1 MDASPAVLRGLLFDF
16 DGTIAETERFGHR
29 VAYNRAFAELGLDW
43 SWDEAL
49 YGELLAV
56 AGGQE
61 RLRHFVET
69 RRPDQAGI
77 AGAEGFYERVHRVKG
92 EHFAR
97 LAAEVP
103 LRPGVLRLVAEA
115 QAAGIAVGIATTA
128 ARAGVDALLEL
139 HPVLAA
145 AVATIVAGEDVPRKK
160 PAPDAYLVAME
171 RLGLVAPECV
181 AFEDSHVGLQA
192 ALAAGLS
199 TVVTPSDYTAGEDF
213 SGAAAVLPDL
223 GGVEV
228 DFVRELLRSARERDR
243 QPLQPAA
250 GHGE

>member
-1 MDASPAVLRGLLFDF
+1 MTWPGR
-16 DGTIAETERFGHR
+16 
-29 VAYNRAFAELGLDW
+29 
-43 SWDEAL
+43 
-49 YGELLAV
+49 
-56 AGGQE
+56 
-61 RLRHFVET
+61 
-69 RRPDQAGI
+69 
-77 AGAEGFYERVHRVKG
+77 
-92 EHFAR
+92 R
-97 LAAEVP
+97 LAA
-103 LRPGVLRLVAEA
+103 
-115 QAAGIAVGIATTA
+115 
-128 ARAGVDALLEL
+128 ALLATAF
-139 HPVLAA
+139 LAGCADKEPPPPPPPAETVIEPPATPA
-145 AVATIVAGEDVPRKK
+145 AKIPVPRKK
-160 PAPDAYLVAME
+160 PAPDAYLVALE